1 MLEEEMRKSGEK
13 QKTQFSDL
21 SFLQDIAA
29 PAVSSQDASTTT
41 EQQPPATPRPAMFL
55 SSQSLDDA
63 SSVSSRNELSMCVT
77 PKRKISANYPLLSEA
92 ADAAA
97 ASACASGEDLAL
109 QKESKSSPQQK
120 PKRDSERCS
129 SQDRNVVSQ

>member
-1 MLEEEMRKSGEK
+1 MRKSGEK

-29 PAVSSQDASTTT
+29 VPSITSQDASTTT
-41 EQQPPATPRPAMFL
+41 EQPPATPRPAMFL

-63 SSVSSRNELSMCVT
+63 SSVSASRNELSMCVT
-77 PKRKISANYPLLSEA
+77 PKRKISANYPLLAEA

-97 ASACASGEDLAL
+97 AACAASEDLAE
-109 QKESKSSPQQK
+109 KKDAKSSPQQK
-120 PKRDSERCS
+120 PKSDSERSS